1 MSLVCVPL
9 YETLGDDAIEF
20 IIDHST
26 SSLVAVAGKRAAGL
40 VKGLRKLKKGSLKTV
55 VYWGD
60 IAPKDLEVGPC
71 VCVWYHMEL
80 KPSMHASGTCHVG
93 TAH

>member
-26 SSLVAVAGKRAAGL
+26 TSLVAVAGKRAPGL
-40 VKGLRKLKKGSLKTV
+40 IKGLKKLKKDSLKTV

-60 IAPKDLEVGPC
+60 IAPKDLEVCEGL
-71 VCVWYHMEL
+71 VLRRVWV
-80 KPSMHASGTCHVG
+80 VG
-93 TAH
+93 VLWEGERWQADCQ